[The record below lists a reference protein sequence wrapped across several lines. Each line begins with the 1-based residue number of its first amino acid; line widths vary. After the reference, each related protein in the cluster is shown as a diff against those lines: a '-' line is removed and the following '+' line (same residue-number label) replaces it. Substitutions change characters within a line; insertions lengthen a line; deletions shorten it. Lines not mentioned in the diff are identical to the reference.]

1 MRVAYL
7 VSRYPAV
14 SHAFLQREVR
24 GLRDAGVDVLTVSV
38 RRAGP
43 EDVLSEL
50 DREEAERTL
59 WLVPARV
66 GALVRAHLA
75 AARHPVAW
83 LGTLIGGIRDAPG
96 ARAKQLLYWGEAVL
110 LWDVLRRRGHRHVHA
125 HFANNASDI
134 ALLAARLGRR
144 AKVGPSSFSLT
155 VHGPTDFY
163 DVERNRLALKGEE
176 ATGVL
181 CISDFARSQ
190 MMGRV
195 DPERWSDLH
204 VARYGAPPLDHAEV
218 PSRERAPDSALRV
231 LTVGRLVP
239 VKAQALLL
247 EALAVVVGEGVDARL
262 DIVGDGPLRSSLE
275 QQVERLGLGGRVVLH
290 GPLGQDRVAA
300 LYAAADVFGLASVAE
315 GLPVVALEAMAA
327 GVPVVAPA
335 IMGIPEAVGHEREG
349 LLVAPGRAD
358 QIAAAL
364 LRLAHDRAL
373 LRRLGEAGRS
383 RAAGELSHEASIAG
397 IRSALEAVVG

>member
-24 GLRDAGVDVLTVSV
+24 GLRDSGVDVLTVSV
-38 RRAGP
+38 RRAAP
-43 EDVLSEL
+43 EDVLSDV
-50 DREEAERTL
+50 DRQEAARTL
-59 WLVPARV
+59 WLVPPSAA
-66 GALVRAHLA
+66 ALVRAHLA
-75 AARHPVAW
+75 AARHPIAW
-83 LGTLIGGIRDAPG
+83 LGTLVSGLRDAPG
-96 ARAKQLLYWGEAVL
+96 RRAMQVLYWGEAVL
-110 LWDVLRRRGHRHVHA
+110 LWDLLRRRGHRHVHA

-134 ALLAARLGRR
+134 ALLVARLGRR
-144 AKVGPSSFSLT
+144 AGEGPSSFSLT

-195 DPERWSDLH
+195 APERWGDLH
-204 VARYGAPPLDHAEV
+204 VARYGAPSLDDAHA
-218 PSRERAPDSALRV
+218 RNPDRTPNAALQL
-231 LTVGRLVP
+231 LTVGRLAP

-247 EALAVVVGEGVDARL
+247 EALGLVVGQGVDARL
-262 DIVGDGPLRSSLE
+262 EVVGDGPLRGALE
-275 QQVERLGLGGRVVLH
+275 EAVRRLGLEERVTLH
-290 GPLGQDRVAA
+290 GALGQDEVAR
-300 LYAAADVFGLASVAE
+300 LYGSADVFCLASVAE

-335 IMGIPEAVGHEREG
+335 IMGIPEAIGHEREG

-358 QIAAAL
+358 QIADAL
-364 LRLAHDRAL
+364 LRLARDPAL
-373 LRRLGEAGRS
+373 LRRLGEAGRAG
-383 RAAGELSHEASIAG
+383 AAGELSHETSIAG
-397 IRSALEAVVG
+397 IRSALEAVVR